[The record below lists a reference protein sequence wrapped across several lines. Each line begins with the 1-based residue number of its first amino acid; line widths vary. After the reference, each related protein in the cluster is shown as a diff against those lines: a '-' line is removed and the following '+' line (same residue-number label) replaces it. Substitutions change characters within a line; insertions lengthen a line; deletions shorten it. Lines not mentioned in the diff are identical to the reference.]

1 MTLGVGWGRF
11 FPLFC
16 IGLAALGQ
24 ALGVELATETR
35 LVYAVLDGEPAAEVA
50 VRLRERGLAKREI
63 AKATRARIAE
73 IAEQQDRLMAR
84 LGQVDGLVEARFSR
98 LANAV
103 KVRLPL
109 GQLERLR
116 RLDDVADVQPVA
128 QFHRLTSSSSL
139 VSDQE
144 NSFKISKFPSF
155 MTAQVSEKGYKITT
169 QSG

>member
-1 MTLGVGWGRF
+1 MCIRDS
-11 FPLFC
+11 LFC

-84 LGQVDGLVEARFSR
+84 LGQVDGMVEARFSR
-98 LANAV
+98 LVNAV

-116 RLDDVADVQPVA
+116 RLEGVADVQPVA
-128 QFHRLTSSSSL
+128 QFHRLTSTSVPFIGATNIWSRGTLPATGKGVRIGIIDSGIDYTLSL
-139 VSDQE
+139 
-144 NSFKISKFPSF
+144 IH
-155 MTAQVSEKGYKITT
+155 I
-169 QSG
+169 